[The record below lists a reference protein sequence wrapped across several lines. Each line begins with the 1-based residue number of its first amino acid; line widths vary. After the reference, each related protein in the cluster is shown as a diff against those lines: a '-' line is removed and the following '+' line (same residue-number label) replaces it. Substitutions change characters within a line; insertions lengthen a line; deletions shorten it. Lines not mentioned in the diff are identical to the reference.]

1 MKKIFMSLAAFCL
14 TLPLYAQFVVNG
26 NESAFTKW
34 NTFKTNAYQF
44 IYPAGCDSLAYSYA
58 HEWEKYR
65 LAVGYK
71 GGDNLPVVLHPYSA
85 TSNGFVV
92 WTPRRMEM
100 FTAPSMYSPEPVPWH
115 TLLAIHEN
123 RHVSQMQFLRLPPFR
138 WTERWFGE
146 LLAGPLCTLYSTSM
160 FMEGDAV
167 AAETAITSSGRGRSA
182 DFLEYFRVCFE
193 NDDLRDFDR
202 WRFGS
207 QKYYTPDYYKIGYLT
222 VAGMGLGP
230 HDEFFD
236 NTLRPR
242 FHGFAREMQQDWQ
255 EDTRSRAPFQPY
267 SELTKDE
274 SFYVSYSGLVPFEGK
289 IYAVKAGLAD
299 NARIVSL
306 DPATGKVRKSRL
318 TSADS
323 RLIAGDG
330 KLYWTEEIPDL
341 RWEVQSTSELRSL
354 KGSSIRTEIGGRRL
368 YNPAYEAGQLA
379 LVENMTDGSCYVR
392 VYETAGMMEVASYRA
407 PSGLQVLEPVWVNG
421 HLFASAMNDEGQL
434 ICDVED
440 GFEVRLASSPVAIN
454 HLSSED
460 GKVVFTSDRTG
471 VNEMYSLDVQS
482 GVVCQLTNLPQGGRD
497 FVFSGDSLYFT
508 VLSPLGR
515 NICVT
520 HRSALPVREVDFSK
534 RHSYKMADSLSR
546 NVQREWIN
554 EKFIRID
561 APRKYTRNDNRAR
574 VHSYI
579 PFLYLDTD
587 ELLTISSEQLY
598 MDAGLGATFFF
609 QNNLSTFSG
618 SAGLKYNF
626 FDEYDPTIGFGANMT
641 YRGLYPVFELR
652 TTLTPRRIYGNLRS
666 YIPLNFSR
674 NGWSTGVIPM
684 ASFEFLD
691 GVQDYAVSKTWV
703 LRSVTSLGVRAYTIL
718 PKRNSNIFPRLGIGA
733 YCGAD
738 YHLIFDD
745 KHRPQPRLSLYGYL
759 PGVAKTHGIAWNAS
773 TKGNYIFTKDTY
785 TIDVRNSNLSVR
797 YGLPFAFAGSSAF
810 SPLFY
815 FKNLELIPFYEFE
828 RDDYLLQ
835 ETGYKTVEMRHS
847 FGSYVNIVL
856 GNLFCLPYDFRLGV
870 KCGYNTSTGMFCNLA
885 LNYDL

>member
-1 MKKIFMSLAAFCL
+1 MKKMLMFLAAFCL

-71 GGDNLPVVLHPYSA
+71 GGDNLPVVLHPYTA

-92 WTPRRMEM
+92 WTPSRMEM

-167 AAETAITSSGRGRSA
+167 AAETALTSSGRGRSA

-193 NDDLRDFDR
+193 NGDLRDFDR

-222 VAGMGLGP
+222 MAGMGLGP
-230 HDEFFD
+230 HGEFFD

-330 KLYWTEEIPDL
+330 KLYWT
-341 RWEVQSTSELRSL
+341 
-354 KGSSIRTEIGGRRL
+354 
-368 YNPAYEAGQLA
+368 
-379 LVENMTDGSCYVR
+379 
-392 VYETAGMMEVASYRA
+392 
-407 PSGLQVLEPVWVNG
+407 
-421 HLFASAMNDEGQL
+421 
-434 ICDVED
+434 
-440 GFEVRLASSPVAIN
+440 
-454 HLSSED
+454 
-460 GKVVFTSDRTG
+460 
-471 VNEMYSLDVQS
+471 
-482 GVVCQLTNLPQGGRD
+482 
-497 FVFSGDSLYFT
+497 
-508 VLSPLGR
+508 
-515 NICVT
+515 
-520 HRSALPVREVDFSK
+520 
-534 RHSYKMADSLSR
+534 
-546 NVQREWIN
+546 
-554 EKFIRID
+554 
-561 APRKYTRNDNRAR
+561 
-574 VHSYI
+574 
-579 PFLYLDTD
+579 
-587 ELLTISSEQLY
+587 
-598 MDAGLGATFFF
+598 
-609 QNNLSTFSG
+609 
-618 SAGLKYNF
+618 
-626 FDEYDPTIGFGANMT
+626 
-641 YRGLYPVFELR
+641 
-652 TTLTPRRIYGNLRS
+652 
-666 YIPLNFSR
+666 
-674 NGWSTGVIPM
+674 
-684 ASFEFLD
+684 
-691 GVQDYAVSKTWV
+691 
-703 LRSVTSLGVRAYTIL
+703 
-718 PKRNSNIFPRLGIGA
+718 
-733 YCGAD
+733 
-738 YHLIFDD
+738 
-745 KHRPQPRLSLYGYL
+745 
-759 PGVAKTHGIAWNAS
+759 
-773 TKGNYIFTKDTY
+773 
-785 TIDVRNSNLSVR
+785 
-797 YGLPFAFAGSSAF
+797 
-810 SPLFY
+810 
-815 FKNLELIPFYEFE
+815 
-828 RDDYLLQ
+828 
-835 ETGYKTVEMRHS
+835 
-847 FGSYVNIVL
+847 
-856 GNLFCLPYDFRLGV
+856 
-870 KCGYNTSTGMFCNLA
+870 
-885 LNYDL
+885 